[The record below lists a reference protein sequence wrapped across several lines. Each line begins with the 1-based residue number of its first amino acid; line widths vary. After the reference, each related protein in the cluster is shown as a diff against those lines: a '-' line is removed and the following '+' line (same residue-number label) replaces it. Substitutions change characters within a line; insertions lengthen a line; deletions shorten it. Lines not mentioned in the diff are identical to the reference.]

1 MPACGERISERE
13 NKIAAVCRSCSHA
26 KWLVGGFQCTVGRS
40 HCRSRRVRRW
50 LNEIKKLGE
59 AEAEVL
65 KMAKEI
71 GVCSGCGQP
80 LVELPWSK
88 SVSQRVYILACDN
101 GVCARYRNPV
111 RTIVKEVKE

>member
-1 MPACGERISERE
+1 MNKGERISELE
-13 NKIAAVCRSCSHA
+13 KKIAAVCRSCSHA

-50 LNEIKKLGE
+50 LDEIKRLG
-59 AEAEVL
+59 EAEVL
-65 KMAKEI
+65 KKAKREA
-71 GVCSGCGQP
+71 CSGCSQP

-88 SVSQRVYILACDN
+88 SYGQRVYILACDN